1 MGCCMLCEGS
11 EVVGG
16 NRVIRIVG
24 FWLRTST
31 EVGRLAF
38 WRYALRSTFGCS
50 QQAGP
55 VPHVHWQVFPT
66 GVGVSN
72 DELENVRWLVGFY
85 NIV

>member
-1 MGCCMLCEGS
+1 M
-11 EVVGG
+11 
-16 NRVIRIVG
+16 VIDAGRSNLVFGIP
-24 FWLRTST
+24 LRTST
-31 EVGRLAF
+31 RAKRSDF
-38 WRYALRSTFGCS
+38 WLYYALRSTFGCS